1 MVEQL
6 HIKVKSLQNEC
17 FQLSKQNDE
26 KERLINSIEEE
37 CSQYKEKVRNYEAN
51 TRNHQL
57 HSGQGSVESGIMNKM
72 EYQAETKMFGGSPN
86 GKSNVQEMQKQMAEL
101 RRENEKMLEHIENM
115 KIERNKAIDEMKK
128 DLDLSKSK
136 ENELQKALDQK
147 TEE

>member
-26 KERLINSIEEE
+26 KEQLIYSIEEE

-51 TRNHQL
+51 PRNNQK

-86 GKSNVQEMQKQMAEL
+86 GKSNVLETQKQMAEL
-101 RRENEKMLEHIENM
+101 KKENEKMLENI
-115 KIERNKAIDEMKK
+115 
-128 DLDLSKSK
+128 
-136 ENELQKALDQK
+136 
-147 TEE
+147 